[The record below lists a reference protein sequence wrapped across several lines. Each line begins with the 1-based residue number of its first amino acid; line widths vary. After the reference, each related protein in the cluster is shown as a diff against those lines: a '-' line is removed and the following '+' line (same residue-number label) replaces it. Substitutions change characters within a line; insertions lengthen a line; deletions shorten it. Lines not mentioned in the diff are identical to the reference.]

1 MKKTKGKKLDM
12 AEMRMLIWIG
22 GVTKL
27 DRIRNGRIGGTT
39 KEGEISKK
47 VQETRL
53 KW

>member
-12 AEMRMLIWIG
+12 AEMRMLIWIR

-27 DRIRNGRIGGTT
+27 DRIRNGRIGGAT
-39 KEGEISKK
+39 KERDISNK